1 MAASSYQTNW
11 GIHVEWLVGYLLQAG
26 ISLDEMSAAAG
37 QRIDDATDV
46 YLRIDGYLHLFGWS
60 ADRLS
65 APHLGLDIADRAQA
79 ESFGIL
85 GYLLKNAPT
94 VAAYCEMLERY
105 QSVLMTGM
113 QFTCR
118 ATGRQF
124 EVQWEVFRPPSEG
137 VRHDIEFSLAAFV
150 KLLRDALGES
160 IGPRKVFFRHAC
172 KEPQSRYA
180 KTFGSSVLFNQD
192 ENCLFFDANLLGMPL
207 SDSDPQL
214 LAILREHADTR
225 LEQWEVSENLV
236 EQAKF
241 FITTSL
247 DTQDAGAEKLAQ
259 MLHITPRTL
268 NRYLRQKGTNYK
280 TLREEV
286 IVELAKRSLANTDAG
301 ITAIGGKLGYTES
314 SAFIRAFKRMTG
326 ITAASYRKMV
336 RQNRTL

>member
-1 MAASSYQTNW
+1 MAVADDQTNW

-26 ISLDEMSAAAG
+26 ISLEEMSAVAG
-37 QRIDDATDV
+37 HRIVNANDV
-46 YLRIDGYLHLFGWS
+46 YLRIDDYLHLFGWS

-65 APHLGLDIADRAQA
+65 APHLGLDISDRTQA

-94 VAAYCEMLERY
+94 VAVYCEMLERY

-113 QFTCR
+113 QFTFST
-118 ATGRQF
+118 TGREF

-160 IGPRKVFFRHAC
+160 IGPRKVFFTHAR
-172 KEPQSRYA
+172 KEPQARYA
-180 KTFGSSVLFNQD
+180 KTFGSEVMFNQD
-192 ENCLFFDANLLGMPL
+192 KNCLFFDANLLGMPL

-214 LAILREHADTR
+214 LTILREHADTQ
-225 LEQWEVSENLV
+225 LAQWKVSENLV

-241 FITTSL
+241 LITTSL
-247 DTQDAGAEKLAQ
+247 DTQDAGAERLAQ

-286 IVELAKRSLANTDAG
+286 IVELAKQSLANTDAG

-326 ITAASYRKMV
+326 ITPAAYRKKV
-336 RQNRTL
+336 RQNSTL